1 MERGKSFAKQKIKE
15 DKMMKEIVI
24 IIIILIIIFGG
35 ALYTQNFLNTT
46 SDFLV
51 RKLEDLKTNIEQN
64 NASEDEMRKKTDE
77 IYGKWEDTNEK
88 WSVIVLH
95 DEIDLIETSLI
106 RMKSKIKTGNLEDSM
121 EDLDTSIFLLKHIK
135 EKEKTSLKNIF

>member
-1 MERGKSFAKQKIKE
+1 
-15 DKMMKEIVI
+15 MKESII

-35 ALYTQNFLNTT
+35 AYYIQHFLNNT
-46 SDFLV
+46 SDLLV
-51 RKLEDLKTNIEQN
+51 SKLEDLKTNIEEN
-64 NASEDEMRKKTDE
+64 NVTEEEMRNKSDE
-77 IYGKWEDTNEK
+77 IYGEWEDINEK

-106 RMKSKIKTGNLEDSM
+106 RMKSKIQTNKISESM

>member
-1 MERGKSFAKQKIKE
+1 MKQ
-15 DKMMKEIVI
+15 IVI

-35 ALYTQNFLNTT
+35 ALYVQNFLNNT
-46 SDFLV
+46 SDVLV
-51 RKLEDLKTNIEQN
+51 SKLEDLKTNLETGN
-64 NASEDEMRKKTDE
+64 TEGNKLKETTDE
-77 IYGKWEDTNEK
+77 IYSGWQDINEK

-106 RMKSKIKTGNLEDSM
+106 RMKSKIETENLDESM

-135 EKEKTSLKNIF
+135 EKEKTNLKNIF

>member
-1 MERGKSFAKQKIKE
+1 
-15 DKMMKEIVI
+15 MKETI
-24 IIIILIIIFGG
+24 IIIIIFIIIFGG
-35 ALYTQNFLNTT
+35 AFYIQNFLNNT
-46 SDFLV
+46 SDTLV
-51 RKLEDLKTNIEQN
+51 SKLEDLKIDMKKGNITE
-64 NASEDEMRKKTDE
+64 EEMKNKSDE
-77 IYGKWEDTNEK
+77 IYGEWEDINEK

-106 RMKSKIKTGNLEDSM
+106 RMKSKIKTGYINESM

>member
-1 MERGKSFAKQKIKE
+1 MR
-15 DKMMKEIVI
+15 EITI

-35 ALYTQNFLNTT
+35 ALYTQKYLNDTVNV
-46 SDFLV
+46 LV
-51 RKLEDLKTNIEQN
+51 GKLEDLKTAIEEN
-64 NASEDEMRKKTDE
+64 KTGEEELEQKSDD
-77 IYGKWEDTNEK
+77 IYGEWEKINEK

-106 RMKSKIKTGNLEDSM
+106 RMKSKIKTGSLDESM

>member
-1 MERGKSFAKQKIKE
+1 MRET
-15 DKMMKEIVI
+15 I
-24 IIIILIIIFGG
+24 IILSILIIIFVG
-35 ALYTQNFLNTT
+35 ACITQKFLNNTA
-46 SDFLV
+46 DLLV
-51 RKLEDLKTNIEQN
+51 SKLEDLKSGIE
-64 NASEDEMRKKTDE
+64 EDKIDEKEMIEKTDE
-77 IYGKWEDTNEK
+77 IYSEWEEINER

-106 RMKSKIKTGNLEDSM
+106 RMKSKIKTEKTEESM

>member
-1 MERGKSFAKQKIKE
+1 
-15 DKMMKEIVI
+15 MKEITI

-35 ALYTQNFLNTT
+35 ALYTQKYLNDTVNV
-46 SDFLV
+46 LV
-51 RKLEDLKTNIEQN
+51 GKLEDLKTSIEEN
-64 NASEDEMRKKTDE
+64 KTREQDLE
-77 IYGKWEDTNEK
+77 QKSDDIYGEWEKINEK

-106 RMKSKIKTGNLEDSM
+106 RMKSKIKTGDIEGSM
-121 EDLDTSIFLLKHIK
+121 EDLDSSIFLVKHIK